1 MVTIWYNDRTT
12 TTMKIGILT
21 QPLQNNYGGLLQNYA
36 LQQVL
41 KGMGHEV
48 ETIDHGAK
56 TVSKIHKLLYDIK
69 KFLLHS
75 FFHSRYKKPS
85 YFPNIKEIL
94 IIRQNTDYFINKYI
108 NRTRVIHTSKEF
120 DDIANSNKYNAYVVG
135 SDQCWR
141 PMYNGYFLLEMFLRF
156 AEKQS
161 NVKRIAYAASF
172 GTDEWEFTPEKTL
185 ECAALIKKFDL
196 ITVREASGIDFC
208 KKHLGVDATHVL
220 DPTMLL
226 NKEDYIKL
234 VENENE
240 PQSLGNLF
248 YYILDPSNE
257 KKALIDEVA
266 EKNGLTPFTVMPK
279 YQAENRTKEDVKK
292 RIEDCI
298 FPTVTSWLRA
308 FMDAEMVI
316 VDSFHGA
323 VFSIIFNKPFWV
335 IGNSKRGNARFESLL
350 GLYGLEDR
358 MITPGDSVDWGK
370 TIDWKRVNKIRE
382 REKVRSLKTFEVLSK

>member
-1 MVTIWYNDRTT
+1 
-12 TTMKIGILT
+12 MKIGILT
-21 QPLQNNYGGLLQNYA
+21 QPLHNNYGGLLQNYA

-41 KGMGHEV
+41 KRMGHEV
-48 ETIDHGAK
+48 DTLDWNVDSSSCRRVLSWCKWYLFCLFDKKTAK
-56 TVSKIHKLLYDIK
+56 PKYKLTDEENSVI
-69 KFLLHS
+69 
-75 FFHSRYKKPS
+75 SRYNQDFIDRYLSVCPTKANKGS
-85 YFPNIKEIL
+85 
-94 IIRQNTDYFINKYI
+94 DY
-108 NRTRVIHTSKEF
+108 VS
-120 DDIANSNKYNAYVVG
+120 IASDYAYDVYVVG
-135 SDQCWR
+135 SDQVWR
-141 PMYNGYFLLEMFLRF
+141 PIYNPLQSAMFLDF
-156 AEKQS
+156 CEKKK
-161 NVKRIAYAASF
+161 VKRIAYAASF
-172 GTDEWEFTPEKTL
+172 GTSEWEFSPKQTKQYT
-185 ECAALIKKFDL
+185 ALVKKFDM
-196 ITVREASGIDFC
+196 ITVREDSGVELCRKYF
-208 KKHLGVDATHVL
+208 GVNVQHVL

-234 VENENE
+234 VENEKE
-240 PQSLGNLF
+240 PQSKGDLF
-248 YYILDPSNE
+248 YYILDPSDE
-257 KKALIDEVA
+257 KKTLIKDIA
-266 EKNGLTPFTVMPK
+266 AKNGLTPFTVMPK

-298 FPTVTSWLRA
+298 FPSVTSWLRA